1 MSREP
6 RYARSSPPQMTMASP
21 SFSCLLDPPIS
32 ESRSNTPALA
42 SRHAVVP
49 TTPGPRLSHGS
60 LWFRMRDGLRCD
72 QQFLGPAPGPED
84 KTISPASLG
93 DLFWRGDCAAQRSQ
107 AFRCGVV
114 GIVTQYRE
122 TRQEQALRQRG
133 PQQPDPDQ
141 PNVFSFCRRSR
152 QNSTRRLNWITRA
165 PRVEVNCPK
174 LLFVTCAWSP
184 LKFVWLNAFNI

>member
-1 MSREP
+1 MGCDAINSFLDLR
-6 RYARSSPPQMTMASP
+6 RAR
-21 SFSCLLDPPIS
+21 
-32 ESRSNTPALA
+32 
-42 SRHAVVP
+42 
-49 TTPGPRLSHGS
+49 
-60 LWFRMRDGLRCD
+60 
-72 QQFLGPAPGPED
+72 
-84 KTISPASLG
+84 KTKQYPPASLG
-93 DLFWRGDCAAQRSQ
+93 NLFRRGDCAAQRSQ

-184 LKFVWLNAFNI
+184 LKFVWLKAFNI